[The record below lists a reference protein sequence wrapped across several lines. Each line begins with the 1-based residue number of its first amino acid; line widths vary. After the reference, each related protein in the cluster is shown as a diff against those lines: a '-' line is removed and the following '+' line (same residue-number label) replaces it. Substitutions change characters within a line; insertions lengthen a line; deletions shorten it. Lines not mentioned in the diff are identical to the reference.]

1 MRKMLLILI
10 PVLAAG
16 CGGDESGTTAL
27 AATTPATPTAPAAPT
42 TPPTTVRTAGDAGTA
57 GLQAMSITGNM
68 YALDGTYDGGCTDH
82 GILYPTSPDAGDSRD
97 LFSFSGTTY
106 HEYELNYESTDG
118 TCSGAVTENLPIS
131 MTGTATASTDVATI
145 DGWLSWDLEPAE
157 SPLANDGAP
166 IGDNA
171 PYTPIT
177 INTGSRTEILT
188 LVIDNT
194 AGGPVTIYR
203 NPCHPT
209 LECFGIRTS
218 ESYAKVPD

>member
-16 CGGDESGTTAL
+16 CGGGES
-27 AATTPATPTAPAAPT
+27 TPAAPATAAPT

-82 GILYPTSPDAGDSRD
+82 GILYPASPDAGDSRD
-97 LFSFSGTTY
+97 GFSFSGTTY
-106 HEYELNYESTDG
+106 YSYELNYESTDG
-118 TCSGAVTENLPIS
+118 TCSGAATVNPIS
-131 MTGTATASTDVATI
+131 MTGTATASTDVAAI
-145 DGWLSWDLEPAE
+145 NGWFSWDLQPAE

-166 IGDNA
+166 IGDSA

-177 INTGSRTEILT
+177 IETGSHTEILT